1 MGRRQVHVIRVR
13 KRVSYMLLALT
24 TLLLAGLLY
33 LLSGKVYAA
42 ETAPADVLAR
52 LIAAAQPPASRD
64 TLLAFLMPVMA
75 NVLLFAPWG
84 FFAFV
89 ALDAPKR
96 RRTAV
101 YIAIAIGALL
111 FSTAMYL
118 WQQYLPTRVTSVA
131 DTIANG
137 LGALGG
143 AALGHARKSI
153 RIRFEI

>member
-1 MGRRQVHVIRVR
+1 MGRRQVHVIKVR
-13 KRVSYMLLALT
+13 KWVSWGLLALT
-24 TLLLAGLLY
+24 TGLLAGLLY

-42 ETAPADVLAR
+42 DVPPGDVLAR
-52 LIAAAQPPASRD
+52 LIAAARPPAPRD
-64 TLLAFLMPVMA
+64 TLLAFLMPVIA
-75 NVLLFAPWG
+75 NVLLFVPWG

-89 ALDAPKR
+89 ALDAPTR

-101 YIAIAIGALL
+101 YLTTAAAALL
-111 FSTAMYL
+111 LGAAMYY
-118 WQQYLPTRVTSVA
+118 WQQYLPTRVTSVF

-137 LGALGG
+137 VGALGG